1 MLILSCRDLECCN
14 ICEFSG
20 LLSLITLN
28 IHGVIIVKGVDV
40 EFFIEYF

>member
-20 LLSLITLN
+20 LLLLIALD
-28 IHGVIIVKGVDV
+28 IHWVIIVKGVDV
-40 EFFIEYF
+40 EFFIKYF